1 MVHVRHF
8 SNSRIVL
15 LALAVGCLT
24 WPATAAADKPNSGK
38 KPPAA
43 TSPDP
48 SLAPSAPAP
57 AVQQSP
63 ALSAPLTPDAIEEI
77 LRLRRAMGVS
87 ESLQVGPKD
96 GGAPLSPDDQFRQA
110 LLTLAGQAPSL
121 PPAPAAVQAAR
132 PQSIDSLPPP
142 VVDPTAERDRAVE
155 LIPAQGSAK
164 SPGDESLESF
174 GADMI
179 VVASLR
185 DTSRM
190 LDSRAH
196 DLDEARRFDEAD
208 KLRRLAAR
216 LRKEA
221 RRIESTVMAH
231 EASVSSS

>member
-15 LALAVGCLT
+15 LALAAGCLT
-24 WPATAAADKPNSGK
+24 WSAAAAADKPNSGK

-48 SLAPSAPAP
+48 SLAPSDAAP

-63 ALSAPLTPDAIEEI
+63 ALPAPLTPDAIEEI
-77 LRLRRAMGVS
+77 LRLRRAIGMS
-87 ESLQVGPKD
+87 ESLRVGTKD
-96 GGAPLSPDDQFRQA
+96 DAPLSPDDQFRQA